1 VLPVLGDLDRHPI
14 LGGGTASYREQHP
27 TAGQPEQDIAK
38 LDSST
43 ERHWD
48 TGARRV
54 RRFRGGS
61 GWCAWRDR
69 RNPAVAGLGM
79 ATLVIVVT
87 NTATETTELMITWL
101 MLGLV
106 LVAVDAAKMPRK
118 LDISS
123 E

>member
-1 VLPVLGDLDRHPI
+1 
-14 LGGGTASYREQHP
+14 
-27 TAGQPEQDIAK
+27 
-38 LDSST
+38 
-43 ERHWD
+43 
-48 TGARRV
+48 
-54 RRFRGGS
+54 
-61 GWCAWRDR
+61 
-69 RNPAVAGLGM
+69 M